1 MKQESERKKNTKED
15 GKIAGNNT
23 NSELENERHD
33 IPSGLII
40 EKVMR
45 IQDQILIK
53 KIKLKRP
60 SLKQLMRRW
69 EEICGSN
76 KFYSNKKE

>member
-15 GKIAGNNT
+15 GKNAGNNT

-45 IQDQILIK
+45 IQDKILIK
-53 KIKLKRP
+53 
-60 SLKQLMRRW
+60 
-69 EEICGSN
+69 N
-76 KFYSNKKE
+76 